1 MKKIFLTITLFIFLS
16 GCGYTPIYSNQNF
29 DFNFSDIIY
38 TTNSQLETKVGK
50 KLRTFTNKNSQ
61 KLFVIEINVRK
72 KIKTLTKDIKGNPS
86 RHEMNIQINLA
97 ITHNGNENLR
107 KSFEERFN
115 YKSNTNRF
123 ELKQYE
129 KEIENLLIEKN
140 IEQIISYLSRL

>member
-16 GCGYTPIYSNQNF
+16 GCGYTPIYTSQNF
-29 DFNFSDIIY
+29 DFNFLDIIY
-38 TTNSQLETKVGK
+38 KTNSKLEAKVGK
-50 KLRTFTNKNSQ
+50 KLRTFSNKNSQ

-72 KIKTLTKDIKGNPS
+72 KINTLTKDIKGNPS
-86 RHEMNIQINLA
+86 RHDMNIQIDLVV
-97 ITHNGNENLR
+97 TRSRNETLR
-107 KSFEERFN
+107 QSFEEGFN

-140 IEQIISYLSRL
+140 IEKIISYLSKL

>member
-16 GCGYTPIYSNQNF
+16 GCGYTPIYSKQNF

-38 TTNSQLETKVGK
+38 KANSQLEANVGK
-50 KLRTFTNKNSQ
+50 KLRTFSNKNSQ

-72 KIKTLTKDIKGNPS
+72 KVNTLTKDIKGNPS
-86 RHEMNIQINLA
+86 RHDMNIQIDLVVTRSRNK
-97 ITHNGNENLR
+97 TLR
-107 KSFEERFN
+107 QSFEEGFN

-140 IEQIISYLSRL
+140 IEKIISYLSKL

>member
-38 TTNSQLETKVGK
+38 TTNSQLEAKVGK
-50 KLRTFTNKNSQ
+50 KLRTFSNEKSQ

-72 KIKTLTKDIKGNPS
+72 KINTLTKDIKGNPS
-86 RHEMNIQINLA
+86 RHEMNIQIDLVA
-97 ITHNGNENLR
+97 THNKNENLR
-107 KSFEERFN
+107 QSFEERFN

-140 IEQIISYLSRL
+140 IEKIISYLSRL

>member
-1 MKKIFLTITLFIFLS
+1 MKKIFLTIILFKFLS

-86 RHEMNIQINLA
+86 RHEMNIQIDLVV
-97 ITHNGNENLR
+97 THSKNESLR
-107 KSFEERFN
+107 QSFEERFN
-115 YKSNTNRF
+115 YKSNTNKF

-129 KEIENLLIEKN
+129 NEIENLLIEKN
-140 IEQIISYLSRL
+140 IEKIISYLSRL

>member
-1 MKKIFLTITLFIFLS
+1 MKKIFLTIILFIFLS

-72 KIKTLTKDIKGNPS
+72 KIKTLTKDIKGNSS